1 MQWRRVGVA
10 MELQH
15 LILLGVVIIG
25 LAIPIVW
32 FWPAA
37 RVERKDMAIDD
48 AIDAAASHALK
59 ELRERVEGRK

>member
-25 LAIPIVW
+25 LAMPILW
-32 FWPAA
+32 LWPASRA
-37 RVERKDMAIDD
+37 ERKDPAGDD
-48 AIDAAASHALK
+48 GIDAAAAHALK